1 MPWLTGSPLSANKP
15 AIALVGPTA
24 AGKSAVAMQV
34 CALAS
39 GEIINAD
46 SMQGYRG
53 MDIGTA
59 KPTRADQER
68 ICHHVIDVWE
78 PTHEVSVVEFRDEAR
93 RALASVVAAGATP
106 VVVGG
111 SWLYVQA
118 IVDDFQFPPTDPIV
132 RARWEQR
139 LASEGAVALHIELTR
154 LDPTAAQS
162 ILPSNG
168 RRIVRALEVVE
179 LQGGFTSSLPQP
191 TSWCP
196 TRWYGIDVDR
206 AVLDSRI
213 RNRVE
218 QMWAAGWLGEVA
230 ALSESGF
237 GRTAERALGYSQI
250 TAHLAGRSTQE
261 QAMEATVVATQRF
274 ARRQQRRFRQDR
286 RITWLDGD
294 EDAMKLA
301 EQVLQGTAT

>member
-1 MPWLTGSPLSANKP
+1 
-15 AIALVGPTA
+15 
-24 AGKSAVAMQV
+24 
-34 CALAS
+34 
-39 GEIINAD
+39 
-46 SMQGYRG
+46 YRG

-68 ICHHVIDVWE
+68 IRHHVIDVWE

-179 LQGGFTSSLPQP
+179 LQGGFTSSLPEP

-206 AVLDSRI
+206 SVLDSRI

-230 ALSESGF
+230 ALVESGF

-301 EQVLQGTAT
+301 EQVVQDTAT